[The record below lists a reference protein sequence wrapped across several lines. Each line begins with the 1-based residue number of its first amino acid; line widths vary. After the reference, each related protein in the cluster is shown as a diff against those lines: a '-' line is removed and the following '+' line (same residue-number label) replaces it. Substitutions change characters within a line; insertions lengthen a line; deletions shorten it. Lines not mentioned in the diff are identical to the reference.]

1 MNRMSTNSD
10 VLNLI
15 GSEELIR
22 DGFIVKVDMNFDILI
37 NIKFEIHKINSS
49 PFFLIFSKV
58 KAFEIQS
65 EHELDNKGIL
75 LSQYKLF
82 VMDNEYVYFSF
93 DPYGEQHVDDLEDNN
108 FIICEKVEIIT
119 GLKEQD

>member
-1 MNRMSTNSD
+1 VTFE
-10 VLNLI
+10 
-15 GSEELIR
+15 GT
-22 DGFIVKVDMNFDILI
+22 I
-37 NIKFEIHKINSS
+37 NVQFEIHKINNS
-49 PFFLIFSKV
+49 PFFLKFSKV

-93 DPYGEQHVDDLEDNN
+93 DPYGEQQVVDLEDNN